1 MKNFRGLACV
11 KKSGVGC
18 QIRPL
23 RPRFAAGGT
32 GVLATNAFGKT
43 RKGRVM
49 SIEFRA
55 EPQEVVGHP
64 LQTFGQGFRAGNVAH
79 WNS

>member
-1 MKNFRGLACV
+1 MKKFRGLACV
-11 KKSGVGC
+11 KKRRVGC

-43 RKGRVM
+43 SKHRVM
-49 SIEFRA
+49 SIKLGA
-55 EPQEVVGHP
+55 KTGKVLGHP
-64 LQTFGQGFRAGNVAH
+64 LKPFGKGFRASDMAH